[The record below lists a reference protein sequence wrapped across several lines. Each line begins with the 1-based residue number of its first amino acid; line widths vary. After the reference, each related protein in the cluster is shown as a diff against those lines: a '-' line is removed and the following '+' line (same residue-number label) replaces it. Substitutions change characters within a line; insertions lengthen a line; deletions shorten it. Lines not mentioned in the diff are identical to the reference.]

1 MLNNIIVVT
10 CLRLDENKAD
20 TKDEKMKNTVMVC
33 EDDPAI
39 LKLIQQILGS
49 KYSTIVVD
57 SGTECLSKYID
68 EKAKGNQIDVLVVD
82 YGLPDLPGDIIAST
96 VRELGGNQKRI
107 THTVLIGTEQVDKE
121 LIDELKGKEY
131 IIEGIEKP
139 LCPDTLLAIIEK
151 AIA

>member
-1 MLNNIIVVT
+1 
-10 CLRLDENKAD
+10 LDEKAH
-20 TKDEKMKNTVMVC
+20 TNDEQMKNTVMVC

-39 LKLIQQILGS
+39 LRLIQQILGS

-68 EKAKGNQIDVLVVD
+68 EKAKGNQIDVLLVD

-96 VRELGGNQKRI
+96 VRELGGNQKKI
-107 THTVLIGTEQVDKE
+107 THTILIGTEEVDKE
-121 LIDELKGKEY
+121 LIDELKTKEY
-131 IIEGIEKP
+131 ITESIEKP
-139 LCPDTLLAIIEK
+139 ICADTLLAIIEK

>member
-1 MLNNIIVVT
+1 
-10 CLRLDENKAD
+10 LDEDKAH
-20 TKDEKMKNTVMVC
+20 TKDKKMMNTVMVC

-39 LKLIQQILGS
+39 LQLIKQILGS

-68 EKAKGNQIDVLVVD
+68 EKAKGNQIDVLLVD

-96 VRELGGNQKRI
+96 VRELGGNQRKI
-107 THTVLIGTEQVDKE
+107 TRTILIGTEEVDKE
-121 LIDELKGKEY
+121 LIDELKTKEY
-131 IIEGIEKP
+131 ITESIEKP
-139 LCPDTLLAIIEK
+139 ICADTLLAIIEK

>member
-1 MLNNIIVVT
+1 LYRI
-10 CLRLDENKAD
+10 LDVNKAH
-20 TKDEKMKNTVMVC
+20 TIQKNTVMVC

-39 LKLIQQILGS
+39 LQLIQQILGS

-68 EKAKGNQIDVLVVD
+68 EKAKGNQIDVLLVD

-96 VRELGGNQKRI
+96 VRELGGNQKII
-107 THTVLIGTEQVDKE
+107 THTILIGTEEVDKE
-121 LIDELKGKEY
+121 LIDELKSKEY
-131 IIEGIEKP
+131 ITESIEKP
-139 LCPDTLLAIIEK
+139 ICAETLLTLIEK

>member
-1 MLNNIIVVT
+1 MR
-10 CLRLDENKAD
+10 RLDENKAH

-33 EDDPAI
+33 EHDPAI

-96 VRELGGNQKRI
+96 VRELGGNQKII
-107 THTVLIGTEQVDKE
+107 THTILLGTEEVDKE
-121 LIDELKGKEY
+121 LIDELKSKEY
-131 IIEGIEKP
+131 ITESIEKP
-139 LCPDTLLAIIEK
+139 ICADTLLAIIEK

>member
-1 MLNNIIVVT
+1 M
-10 CLRLDENKAD
+10 DQHKAQ
-20 TKDEKMKNTVMVC
+20 TTDEKMKNTVMVC

-39 LKLIQQILGS
+39 LRLIQQILGS

-68 EKAKGNQIDVLVVD
+68 EKAKGNQIDVLLVD

-96 VRELGGNQKRI
+96 VRELGGNQKKI
-107 THTVLIGTEQVDKE
+107 THTILIGTEEVDNE
-121 LIDELKGKEY
+121 LINELKSKGY
-131 IIEGIEKP
+131 ITESIEKP
-139 LCPDTLLAIIEK
+139 ICADTLLAIIEK

>member
-1 MLNNIIVVT
+1 MR
-10 CLRLDENKAD
+10 RLDENKAH

-96 VRELGGNQKRI
+96 VRELRGNQKKI

-121 LIDELKGKEY
+121 LIDELKCKEY
-131 IIEGIEKP
+131 ITEGIEKP
-139 LCPDTLLAIIEK
+139 ICADTLLAIIEK

>member
-1 MLNNIIVVT
+1 
-10 CLRLDENKAD
+10 LDRNKAF

-39 LKLIQQILGS
+39 LQSIQQILGS

-68 EKAKGNQIDVLVVD
+68 EKAKGNQIDVLLVD

-96 VRELGGNQKRI
+96 VRELGGNQKIR
-107 THTVLIGTEQVDKE
+107 THTILIGTEEVDKE
-121 LIDELKGKEY
+121 LIEELKIKEY
-131 IIEGIEKP
+131 ITESIEKP
-139 LCPDTLLAIIEK
+139 ICADTLLAIIEK

>member
-1 MLNNIIVVT
+1 
-10 CLRLDENKAD
+10 LDENKAH

-68 EKAKGNQIDVLVVD
+68 EKAKGNQIDVLLVD

-96 VRELGGNQKRI
+96 VRELGGKKKI
-107 THTVLIGTEQVDKE
+107 THTILIGTEEVDKE
-121 LIDELKGKEY
+121 LIDELKSKEY
-131 IIEGIEKP
+131 ITEGIEKP
-139 LCPDTLLAIIEK
+139 ICADTLLAIIEK